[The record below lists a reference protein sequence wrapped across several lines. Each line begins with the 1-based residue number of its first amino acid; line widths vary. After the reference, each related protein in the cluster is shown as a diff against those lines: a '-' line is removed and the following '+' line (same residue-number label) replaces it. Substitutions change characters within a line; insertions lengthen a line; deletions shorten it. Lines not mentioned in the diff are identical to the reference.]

1 MKKFTQ
7 SLFYFYLR
15 AFNRKKLRNVSVP
28 IINPDVKC
36 ALVLLPDD
44 PVLINHL
51 KKFTPQFK
59 KHIESI
65 TFVINE
71 SYTPLFK
78 DKIPI
83 TAVVYNSGHRSKF
96 DTPSQQ
102 LINQLR
108 MKSYDLVIDLNI
120 SDSYFHYYLMHKI
133 KCDRKLGFLKKNS
146 DLFNNLQ
153 LRTSENA
160 NFEGVYESFFKFL
173 FL

>member
-1 MKKFTQ
+1 MQKFIQT
-7 SLFYFYLR
+7 LFYLYLR
-15 AFNRKKLRNVSVP
+15 TFNRKKLRQVSIP
-28 IINPDVKC
+28 IINSEVKS

-51 KKFTPQFK
+51 KRYTSRLK
-59 KHIESI
+59 KHIESV
-65 TFVINE
+65 TFLINE

-83 TAVVYNSGHRSKF
+83 TAVVYNSGHRSKV
-96 DTPSQQ
+96 DAPTQQ
-102 LINQLR
+102 LISQLR
-108 MKSYDLVIDLNI
+108 LKTYDLVIDLNLK
-120 SDSYFHYYLMHKI
+120 DSFFHYYLMHKF
-133 KCDRKLGFLKKNS
+133 KCDRKLGFLRKNS